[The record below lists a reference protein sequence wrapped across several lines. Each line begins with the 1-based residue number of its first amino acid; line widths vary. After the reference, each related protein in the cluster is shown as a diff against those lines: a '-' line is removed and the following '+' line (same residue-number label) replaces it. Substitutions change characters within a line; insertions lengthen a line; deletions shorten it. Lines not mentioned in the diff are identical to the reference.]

1 MTNAK
6 CRFVFPLCWHVP
18 APVADSAALCLIT
31 KIHANRRA
39 FVIRGPC
46 ILLDRAIERGCRM
59 KRLDELVERIAGEIG
74 LDLGDIAQRKAAIEL
89 GEADIARLRKVHDLL
104 APHQQKLVDSFHSYL
119 AQFPE
124 LKDMLGDAVKVD
136 RLKRAQQSY
145 FDQLTSGI
153 YDAGYVKD
161 RLRVGLVHQMIGL
174 EPRWYV
180 GAYRRYLSQLIPFL
194 SAAFADE
201 PQEFFH
207 SCDALLKVVCFDMVL
222 ALDTYF
228 EADRAEIV
236 RVKNY
241 AEQIIASMPSGLM
254 VVDADLR
261 IRTINHAMCRMF
273 KEVQEAEVVGQPMT
287 SVVWSKQLTDCLKQV
302 LDSGEDRHDL
312 LVSVNEGSSKRY
324 IEFNVSAALLR
335 QENALLLMAQ
345 DITDRVRSQEELRR
359 FRMALDSSIDAVY
372 LIDREKMRF
381 IDANE
386 TALATLGYS
395 HEELLRLGPQ
405 DLKPDEGELER
416 INRRFDDVIRSDSG
430 TGMIQTMHQRKDG
443 SRLPVEV
450 YLRAVQ
456 SEARQL
462 LVAVVRDITQRLQ
475 AEAVLRESEE
485 RFRVAFNQAAVGL
498 AHVAPDGRW
507 LMVNNKLCE
516 IVGYER
522 RELLEMSFQDITHP
536 EDLVADWA
544 LARRMI
550 AGELEEKTREKRYRH
565 KNGYYIWVN
574 LTSSMVRDADG
585 NPKYYSTVVE
595 DISRRKQIEE
605 ELLHLANHDALTSLP
620 NRSLLLDRLSQALV
634 FAGRSK
640 SKVAVMLIDLDR
652 FKNINDSLGHD
663 VGDKIIVEIAHRLLA
678 SVRAGDTI
686 ARLGG
691 DEFVLIRPDVARED
705 AVAGVAQQIL
715 EALSCPMTVQ
725 GHEFYP
731 TGSIGISMFPK
742 DGLDGP
748 ALLKNADTAMYRAKD
763 AGRNNFQFYAHDMNS
778 RALDRL
784 KLETGLRRA
793 LEREEFAV
801 YYQPQM
807 DIASG
812 RIVGVEALL
821 RWEPPGQPT
830 VFPGE
835 FIPSAEETGL
845 IVPIGEW
852 VLRRACSQKKQWHD
866 AGQFTDV
873 RMAVNLS
880 ARQFKQQD
888 MVKMVS
894 CVLEETGC
902 RPEWLELEIT
912 ESVVMENPETAAET
926 LYKLSAMG
934 VHLAIDD
941 FGTGYSS
948 LSYLKRFPIDA
959 LKIDKSFVRD
969 ITIDADDAA
978 IAKAVIALAHSLKLA
993 VIAEGVETPEQLEF
1007 LRAQNCNMMQGYYLS
1022 RPLSVDKLEAFMRE
1036 SKLR

>member
-1 MTNAK
+1 
-6 CRFVFPLCWHVP
+6 
-18 APVADSAALCLIT
+18 
-31 KIHANRRA
+31 
-39 FVIRGPC
+39 
-46 ILLDRAIERGCRM
+46 M
-59 KRLDELVERIAGEIG
+59 KRLDELVERISGEIG
-74 LDLGDIAQRKAAIEL
+74 LDLDDIAQRKAALEL
-89 GEADIARLRKVHDLL
+89 TDADVARLRKVHDLL
-104 APHQQKLVDSFHSYL
+104 APHQEQLVESFHNYL
-119 AQFPE
+119 FQFPE
-124 LKDMLGDAVKVD
+124 LKAMLGDPVKVN
-136 RLKRAQQSY
+136 RLRRAQQAY
-145 FDQLTSGI
+145 FSRLTSGT

-161 RLRVGLVHQMIGL
+161 RLRVGVVHQMIAL
-174 EPRWYV
+174 EPKWYV
-180 GAYRRYLSQLIPFL
+180 GAYRKYLSELMPIL
-194 SAAFADE
+194 STLFADQ
-201 PQEFFH
+201 PQEFFRTY
-207 SCDALLKVVCFDMVL
+207 DALLKVVCFDMVL

-241 AEQIIASMPSGLM
+241 TEQVITSMPSGLM
-254 VVDADLR
+254 VVDGDFR

-273 KEVQEAEVVGQPMT
+273 KVRKEAEVVGQPLT
-287 SVVWSKQLTDCLKQV
+287 SVVWSRQLADCLKLV
-302 LDSGEDRHDL
+302 LASGEDRHDL
-312 LVSVNEGSSKRY
+312 LISIADENGKRHF
-324 IEFNVSAALLR
+324 EFDVSAALLR
-335 QENALLLMAQ
+335 QENVLLLMAQ

-372 LIDREKMRF
+372 LIDREQMRF

-386 TALATLGYS
+386 TALSILGYS
-395 HEELLRLGPQ
+395 YDELLRLGPQ
-405 DLKPDEGELER
+405 DLKPDEGEMER
-416 INRRFDDVIRSDSG
+416 INRRFDEVIHSESR
-430 TGMIQTMHQRKDG
+430 TGMIQTVHQRRDG
-443 SRLPVEV
+443 TRLPVEV
-450 YLRAVQ
+450 YLRAVH
-456 SEARQL
+456 SEGRQL

-516 IVGYER
+516 IIGFSR
-522 RELLEMSFQDITHP
+522 RELLEMRFQDITHP

-620 NRSLLLDRLSQALV
+620 NRSLLLDRLGQALV

-640 SKVAVMLIDLDR
+640 GQVAVMLIDLDR

-663 VGDKIIVEIAHRLLA
+663 VGDKIIVEIARRLSA

-705 AVAGVAQQIL
+705 AVATVAQQIL
-715 EALSCPMTVQ
+715 AAVSRPMTVQ

-742 DGLDGP
+742 DGLDSQT
-748 ALLKNADTAMYRAKD
+748 LLKNADMAMYRAKD
-763 AGRNNFQFYAHDMNS
+763 AGRNNFQFYAHEMNS

-793 LEREEFAV
+793 LERGEFAV
-801 YYQPQM
+801 HYQPQM
-807 DIASG
+807 DIESG
-812 RIVGVEALL
+812 RIIGVEALL
-821 RWEPPGQPT
+821 RWEPPGRPM
-830 VFPGE
+830 VFPGD

-852 VLRRACSQKKQWHD
+852 VLRRACSQKRQWHD
-866 AGQFTDV
+866 EGQFPDV
-873 RMAVNLS
+873 RVAVNLS

-888 MVKMVS
+888 IVKMVS
-894 CVLEETGC
+894 RVLDETGC

-912 ESVVMENPETAAET
+912 ESVVMESPEAAAET
-926 LYKLSAMG
+926 LHKLSAMG
-934 VHLAIDD
+934 VHLSIDD

-969 ITIDADDAA
+969 ITVDADDAA

-993 VIAEGVETPEQLEF
+993 VIAEGVETIEQLEF

-1022 RPLSVDKLEAFMRE
+1022 RPLPVGKLESFMRE
-1036 SKLR
+1036 SKQR